1 MAKHKYPWMALSKL
15 LNAKTELTVADFDGL
30 ADITASAAEVNV
42 VDGVTAGTVT
52 ASKAVIVGS
61 DSAVSGMKRKVVGAP
76 AGAVLT
82 AAHSGNIY
90 TNEGATGPAEFALGA
105 ATVGVELTFM
115 VMDAQGLAIVPSG
128 TETIALPSSGA
139 QGGAGEYLA
148 ADAVGEWVTLLCV
161 KTGQWQV
168 KGYFGTWAHGGGEN

>member
-15 LNAKTELTVADFDGL
+15 LNAKTELSTADFDGL

-90 TNEGATGPAEFALGA
+90 TNAGASGAGSFDLPA
-105 ATVGVELTFM
+105 ATVGLYYSFYVVAAQELRINPN
-115 VMDAQGLAIVPSG
+115 GS
-128 TETIALPSSGA
+128 ETIGLPSSGVQQA
-139 QGGAGEYLA
+139 AGKYITADAAGEYVDIVCITA
-148 ADAVGEWVTLLCV
+148 GKWETLN
-161 KTGQWQV
+161 
-168 KGYFGTWAHGGGEN
+168 YRGTWGVEG

>member
-1 MAKHKYPWMALSKL
+1 MAKHRYPFQALSKL
-15 LNAKTELTVADFDGL
+15 LNAKTELSTADFDGL

-61 DSAVSGMKRKVVGAP
+61 DSAVSGMKRKVVAAP

-90 TNEGATGPAEFALGA
+90 TNADASGAGSWDLPA
-105 ATVGVELTFM
+105 ATVGLYYSFYVVAAQELRINPN
-115 VMDAQGLAIVPSG
+115 GS
-128 TETIALPSSGA
+128 ETIGLPSTGVQQA
-139 QGGAGEYLA
+139 AGKYIS
-148 ADAVGEWVTLLCV
+148 ADAVGEYVHLLCV
-161 KTGQWQV
+161 KAGQWETL
-168 KGYFGTWAHGGGEN
+168 GYRGTWTAEG